1 MQRVQPRQH
10 ILGRTFLPFF
20 AAALVALA
28 DPAVAQTYPAKTV
41 RLVVPY
47 PPGGTA
53 DTIGRAVGQKLSEL
67 WGQPIVVDNRPGAA
81 TAIGA
86 ELVARSAPD
95 GYTLLVAANQTLAI
109 NQNLFRKLGY
119 DPARDFA
126 LVRGLAAAKHIL
138 IVHASVPARSLAEL
152 ISYVKANENKLSYGS
167 IGNASPSH
175 LNMELF
181 KNMAGLSIVH
191 VPYKGG
197 APAMTDIVGGHVQ
210 MMLINIWISLP
221 HIKAGRLKAIAI
233 ASDVRSPLMPD
244 MPTFAEGGLAGFESN
259 TWWGLVAPASTARPI
274 VNRISADAAAVVNLP
289 EIRDQKLAGEGLDPF
304 ALDPEQFARLV
315 KRDTEKFARLIR
327 QTGATA
333 D

>member
-1 MQRVQPRQH
+1 MQRVRQ
-10 ILGRTFLPFF
+10 RQRFLRRSVLL
-20 AAALVALA
+20 AAALAALA
-28 DPAVAQTYPAKTV
+28 GPLVAQTYPAKVV
-41 RLVVPY
+41 RLAVPY

-53 DTIGRAVGQKLSEL
+53 DVMGRAVGQKLSEL
-67 WGQPIVVDNRPGAA
+67 WGQPVVIDNRPGAA

-86 ELVARSAPD
+86 EHVARSAPD
-95 GYTLLVAANQTLAI
+95 GYALLVAANQTLAI
-109 NQNLFRKLGY
+109 NQTLFPKLSY
-119 DPARDFA
+119 DPARDFV
-126 LVRGLAAAKHIL
+126 LVRGLFAAKHIL
-138 IVHASVPARSLAEL
+138 IVHSSVPARSLSEL
-152 ISYVKANENKLSYGS
+152 ISYVKANENKLSYAS

-197 APAMTDIVGGHVQ
+197 APAMTALVGGQVQ

-221 HIKAGRLKAIAI
+221 LIKAGRLRAIAF
-233 ASDVRSPLMPD
+233 ANDVRSSLLPET
-244 MPTFAEGGLAGFESN
+244 PTFAEAGLAGFESN
-259 TWWGLVAPASTARPI
+259 TWWGLVAPAGTPRAIIS
-274 VNRISADAAAVVNLP
+274 RISADVATVMHLP
-289 EIRDQKLAGEGLDPF
+289 EIRDQKLASEGLEPF
-304 ALDPEQFARLV
+304 ALDPEQFANLV

>member
-1 MQRVQPRQH
+1 MQRVRQRQRF
-10 ILGRTFLPFF
+10 LGRAVLL
-20 AAALVALA
+20 AAALAALA
-28 DPAVAQTYPAKTV
+28 GPLVAQTYPTKIV

-53 DTIGRAVGQKLSEL
+53 DVMGRAVGQKLSEL
-67 WGQPIVVDNRPGAA
+67 WGQPVVIDNRPGAA

-86 ELVARSAPD
+86 EHVARSAPD
-95 GYTLLVAANQTLAI
+95 GYTLLIAANQTLAI
-109 NQNLFRKLGY
+109 NQTLFPKLSY
-119 DPARDFA
+119 DPARDFV
-126 LVRGLAAAKHIL
+126 LVRGLFAAKHIL
-138 IVHASVPARSLAEL
+138 IVHPSVPARSLAEL
-152 ISYVKANENKLSYGS
+152 ISYVKANENKLSYAS

-197 APAMTDIVGGHVQ
+197 APAMTALVGGQVQ
-210 MMLINIWISLP
+210 MLLINIWISLP
-221 HIKAGRLKAIAI
+221 LIKAGRLRAIAF
-233 ASDVRSPLMPD
+233 ANDERSSLLPD
-244 MPTFAEGGLAGFESN
+244 TPTFAEAGLAGFESN
-259 TWWGLVAPASTARPI
+259 TWWGLVAPAGTPRAI
-274 VNRISADAAAVVNLP
+274 VSRISAEVAAVMRLP
-289 EIRDQKLAGEGLDPF
+289 EIRDRKLASEGLDPF
-304 ALDPEQFARLV
+304 ALDPEQFADLV